1 MGDFDQNSSAQAT
14 APTLTFGEPAPAPA
28 TAEAAKEAP
37 TIAENAG
44 QAVID
49 DSVLNEEE
57 RKQAEAFAEK
67 IDITDS
73 DGVLTYGAG
82 TQKKM
87 ADFSEKT
94 LSSVRNRDMGEIG
107 EDITSLILQLKNFD
121 VDQNEKG
128 LKGLFHKSQNKLA
141 VLQANYN
148 KVETN
153 VETITKELE
162 KHQQTLLKDIATLD
176 QMYDL
181 NLQYYK
187 ELSMYILAGQKKLQ
201 EVRAKD
207 LPALQAKAAQTGAPE
222 DAQAAKDLASDCERF
237 EKKLYDLELT
247 RTICVQSAP
256 QIRMVQSS
264 DTMMAEKI
272 QTTIVNTIPL
282 WKSQMVIAIGVEH
295 ANQAARAQREVS
307 DMTNELLKKNADK
320 LKMATVDSARESE
333 RGIVDIET
341 LKHTNEQLISTLDE
355 VMQIQKDGKAKRAQA
370 EKDLVDIEDQLKK
383 KLLDAANS

>member
-14 APTLTFGEPAPAPA
+14 APILTFGEPAPAPA

-37 TIAENAG
+37 TISENAG

-94 LSSVRNRDMGEIG
+94 LSSVRNRDMREIG